1 MHEQE
6 RMTNHGS
13 SSADERNGACRYRS
27 GTARRSTSAPES
39 IVQRRARNFVTTAD
53 VASQQFLVE
62 TLTPLLP
69 DAHFLAEEDEIH
81 TLHPDT
87 TGSSTPS
94 TAPQTFIRGCQC
106 SAISV
111 GLCLDQEMV
120 AGVVYDPYRKELFA
134 ASKGN
139 GATMNGEPIHAADR
153 PIEESLIAIGTSPY
167 YRDLI
172 PKTFRT
178 AQALFEV
185 GGDLRRTAPPRWIC
199 APLPADGTTPF
210 LKRRC
215 RRGIMP
221 LPPSFCRK
229 QERSSPPC
237 QRNASPSITMSR
249 SLPQAK
255 PSTLRCTAPH
265 SMRFWE
271 KSNPFLNGC
280 CRRWY
285 AHPVR
290 G

>member
-1 MHEQE
+1 MDLHQLTKEMGLAAIEAGQ
-6 RMTNHGS
+6 RVVALPHPKVS
-13 SSADERNGACRYRS
+13 SKEGHA
-27 GTARRSTSAPES
+27 
-39 IVQRRARNFVTTAD
+39 NFVTTAD

-81 TLHPDT
+81 ILHPGYNWIIDPID
-87 TGSSTPS
+87 G
-94 TAPQTFIRGCQC
+94 TANFIRGCQC

-185 GGDLRRTAPPRWIC
+185 GGDLRRTGSAALDLC
-199 APLPADGTTPF
+199 AVACGRYDAFFEATLSPWDYAASTIILQEAGAVIASLPAEQFALDHNVPIFAASKTLYPAMYRTALDAF
-210 LKRRC
+210 LSK
-215 RRGIMP
+215 
-221 LPPSFCRK
+221 
-229 QERSSPPC
+229 E
-237 QRNASPSITMSR
+237 
-249 SLPQAK
+249 
-255 PSTLRCTAPH
+255 
-265 SMRFWE
+265 
-271 KSNPFLNGC
+271 
-280 CRRWY
+280 
-285 AHPVR
+285 
-290 G
+290 